1 LSSSEEDSLSQKP
14 ARLKTTVSVAV
25 VEGFSAV
32 RTVDKTS
39 SEKLPFCFLVPF
51 LVERLKS
58 CHRGDPPPA
67 FPWNEVLKTKYIYAV
82 LMSQIA
88 GNAKNNIRG
97 LHARI

>member
-32 RTVDKTS
+32 YVRTVDKTS
-39 SEKLPFCFLVPF
+39 SEKLPYCFLVPM

-58 CHRGDPPPA
+58 CHRGDPPQA
-67 FPWNEVLKTKYIYAV
+67 FP
-82 LMSQIA
+82 
-88 GNAKNNIRG
+88 
-97 LHARI
+97 